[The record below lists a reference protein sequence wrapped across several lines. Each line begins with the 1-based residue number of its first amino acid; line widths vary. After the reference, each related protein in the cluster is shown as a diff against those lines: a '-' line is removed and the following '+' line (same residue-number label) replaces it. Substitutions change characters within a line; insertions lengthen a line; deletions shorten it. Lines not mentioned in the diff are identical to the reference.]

1 MSSFKIVPKP
11 IERQCDRVVL
21 SNVHVKLFKEAYVY
35 VDMYAG
41 QQLLQQTA
49 VVLTEDEYKLW
60 ADDDKYILEVV
71 MGKLGF
77 ALEPVTQEAS
87 MEEPTAAPT
96 ALDQGTSQTQ

>member
-35 VDMYAG
+35 VDMFSG
-41 QQLLQQTA
+41 EQLLQQTA
-49 VVLTEDEYKLW
+49 VVLSEDEYKAW
-60 ADDDKYILEVV
+60 AADDKYILELV

-77 ALEPVTQEAS
+77 ALELTDDTPIPDAS
-87 MEEPTAAPT
+87 APDT
-96 ALDQGTSQTQ
+96 L

>member
-35 VDMYAG
+35 VDMYSG

-71 MGKLGF
+71 MSKLGF
-77 ALEPVTQEAS
+77 ALEPAVEPADTPIAEAPAPDTQ
-87 MEEPTAAPT
+87 
-96 ALDQGTSQTQ
+96 